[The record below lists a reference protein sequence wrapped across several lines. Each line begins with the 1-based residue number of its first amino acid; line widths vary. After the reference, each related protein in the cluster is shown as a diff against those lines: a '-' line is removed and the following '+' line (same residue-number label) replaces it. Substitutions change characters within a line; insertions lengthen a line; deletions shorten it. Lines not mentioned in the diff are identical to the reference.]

1 MFFSKSNFAVL
12 NGRMQTVRR
21 RPSEEL
27 DLECMTKTIQHSQK
41 IMVWGAIFIYGNSHF
56 EIIDDIW
63 NQFKYIDVLVWS
75 DTMDITAKF
84 DFLSYC
90 LINQELLS

>member
-1 MFFSKSNFAVL
+1 
-12 NGRMQTVRR
+12 MQTVRR

-63 NQFKYIDVLVWS
+63 NQFKYI
-75 DTMDITAKF
+75 AKF